1 MNIMLNGE
9 NFFFDKSLTIDELLK
24 KNNISLQNI
33 VIEINK
39 EIITKSLWGKYKL
52 NSGDEVE
59 IITDINDIAVDEDAP
74 VFIIDLSDHYD
85 DIEQGANL
93 NYFQLL
99 LLQLK
104 ELMLV
109 KIITRRI
116 Y

>member
-52 NSGDEVE
+52 NSGDEIE
-59 IITDINDIAVDEDAP
+59 IITAV
-74 VFIIDLSDHYD
+74 
-85 DIEQGANL
+85 GGG
-93 NYFQLL
+93 
-99 LLQLK
+99 
-104 ELMLV
+104 
-109 KIITRRI
+109 
-116 Y
+116 

>member
-1 MNIMLNGE
+1 MNIMINGE

-59 IITDINDIAVDEDAP
+59 IITAV
-74 VFIIDLSDHYD
+74 
-85 DIEQGANL
+85 GGG
-93 NYFQLL
+93 
-99 LLQLK
+99 
-104 ELMLV
+104 
-109 KIITRRI
+109 
-116 Y
+116 

>member
-39 EIITKSLWGKYKL
+39 EIITKSLWGKYEL

-59 IITDINDIAVDEDAP
+59 IITAVG
-74 VFIIDLSDHYD
+74 VL
-85 DIEQGANL
+85 
-93 NYFQLL
+93 
-99 LLQLK
+99 
-104 ELMLV
+104 
-109 KIITRRI
+109 
-116 Y
+116 

>member
-59 IITDINDIAVDEDAP
+59 IITAV
-74 VFIIDLSDHYD
+74 
-85 DIEQGANL
+85 GGG
-93 NYFQLL
+93 
-99 LLQLK
+99 
-104 ELMLV
+104 
-109 KIITRRI
+109 
-116 Y
+116 

>member
-9 NFFFDKSLTIDELLK
+9 NFFFDKSLTIEELLK

-59 IITDINDIAVDEDAP
+59 IITAV
-74 VFIIDLSDHYD
+74 
-85 DIEQGANL
+85 GGG
-93 NYFQLL
+93 
-99 LLQLK
+99 
-104 ELMLV
+104 
-109 KIITRRI
+109 
-116 Y
+116 